1 MGTGEQLVT
10 VSAVLLGALTTH
22 ATNYLMERGKNRY
35 QLLTRWDDKK
45 IETYGEYVDAAK
57 MRIASAVRLYEARE
71 GLREEHRPEPELR
84 EDLLDAGRR
93 WGSAFERVMLLGGDD
108 AIEAG
113 HELNTMLAEIDW
125 QATGRITGTL
135 PEWRE
140 RHRAAF
146 KRINAFHEAARVDL
160 GIQGSVTGEKH
171 PERDLLL
178 PSARHNQPAST
189 PASGED

>member
-1 MGTGEQLVT
+1 VGAGEQFVT
-10 VSAVLLGALTTH
+10 VGAVLLGAVTTH
-22 ATNYLMERGKNRY
+22 AANYLLERSRTRN

-45 IETYGEYVDAAK
+45 IDAYSEYVDAVK
-57 MRIASAVRLYEARE
+57 MRIAASARLYEVRE
-71 GLREEHRPEPELR
+71 GLREDHRPEVDLR
-84 EDLLDAGRR
+84 EEVAEVSRR

-113 HELNTMLAEIDW
+113 HELNTVVSEIVW
-125 QATGRITGTL
+125 QATGQITGTL

-140 RHRAAF
+140 RHRTAF
-146 KRINAFHEAARVDL
+146 RRINVFHEAARADL

-178 PSARHNQPAST
+178 PPSRQPS
-189 PASGED
+189 PGQ

>member
-1 MGTGEQLVT
+1 MGTGEQLLT
-10 VSAVLLGALTTH
+10 IGAVLLGALSTH
-22 ATNYLMERGKNRY
+22 ATNYLMERGRNRH

-45 IETYGEYVDAAK
+45 IDAYGEYVDSVKA
-57 MRIASAVRLYEARE
+57 RIRMAVRLYEARE
-71 GLREEHRPEPELR
+71 SLREEHRTEQELR
-84 EDLLDAGRR
+84 EDLADIGLR

-113 HELNTMLAEIDW
+113 HELNLLLSEIEW

-135 PEWRE
+135 AEWRE

-146 KRINAFHEAARVDL
+146 RAVNAFHQAARVDL
-160 GIQGSVTGEKH
+160 GIRGSVTGEMH

-178 PSARHNQPAST
+178 PDSRRPA
-189 PASGED
+189 GED